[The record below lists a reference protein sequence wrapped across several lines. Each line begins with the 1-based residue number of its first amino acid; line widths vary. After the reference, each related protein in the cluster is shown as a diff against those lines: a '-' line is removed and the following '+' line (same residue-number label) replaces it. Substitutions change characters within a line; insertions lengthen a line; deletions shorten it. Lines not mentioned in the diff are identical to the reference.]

1 MGSGPPGIS
10 PVIQRLF
17 GCLRLPAAGMCP
29 LSRLAGC
36 AAPGRAEV
44 IQRLP
49 PWAGP
54 PGAGGCS
61 CSAPGRSGGFLWG
74 LSEFDVPVLGHAVG
88 SAVRGG
94 DHVVQDVDPES
105 AEDLLELDRAGDV
118 LRAGGACAAGM
129 VVAEKDAVRVLEQ
142 GEGGHDSGIGGY
154 FAEAALDAVDADGPA
169 LGVDRDDGKLFEAF
183 GFIQPLAE
191 FFEAAPVGD
200 PGNLVFQAGFG
211 EDDSL
216 LGDPDGGILPDAG
229 GGFHEFPGFV
239 DDRLFGSDFRA
250 FHGVASLSPLVG

>member
-1 MGSGPPGIS
+1 MS
-10 PVIQRLF
+10 P
-17 GCLRLPAAGMCP
+17 
-29 LSRLAGC
+29 
-36 AAPGRAEV
+36 
-44 IQRLP
+44 
-49 PWAGP
+49 
-54 PGAGGCS
+54 
-61 CSAPGRSGGFLWG
+61 SAPGPVWGVPVG
-74 LSEFDVPVLGHAVG
+74 LSEFDVSMLGHAVG
-88 SAVRGG
+88 AAVRGG
-94 DHVVQDVDPES
+94 NHVVQDVDPEG
-105 AEDLLELDRAGDV
+105 AEDFLELDRAGDV

-142 GEGGHDSGIGGY
+142 GEGGYDSGIGGY
-154 FAEAALDAVDADGPA
+154 FAEAALDTVDADGSA

-191 FFEAAPVGD
+191 FLEAAPVGD
-200 PGNLVFQAGFG
+200 PGDLVFQAGFG

-239 DDRLFGSDFRA
+239 DDGLFGSDFRA